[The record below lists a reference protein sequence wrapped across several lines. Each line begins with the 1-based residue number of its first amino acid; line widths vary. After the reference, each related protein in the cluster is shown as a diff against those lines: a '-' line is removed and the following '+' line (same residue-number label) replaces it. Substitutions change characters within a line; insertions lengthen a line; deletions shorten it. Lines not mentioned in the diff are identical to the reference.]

1 MIETL
6 FSIDAFVHRVKEWKG
21 KKQKLLKFINTQD
34 FFRRPP
40 TSFETTRYGNN
51 TYKNNNQAFGK
62 LFMNVLH
69 KEFKIFSKESG
80 FKRIELMDVW
90 AVKYKQHDH
99 QIVHHHGRVMY
110 AGILYLNLTKE
121 QDTTTYVA
129 PFPSE
134 MSGTTRLSKI
144 DCKEGTLV
152 IVPAHLLH
160 FVKPNPIKKER
171 IILSFDMNCF
181 IK

>member
-6 FSIDAFVHRVKEWKG
+6 FSIDAFVHRVKGWN
-21 KKQKLLKFINTQD
+21 KKKKILSDFIKTKT

-40 TSFETTRYGNN
+40 TSFETTRGGGNTQGFSELVMN
-51 TYKNNNQAFGK
+51 T
-62 LFMNVLH
+62 LH
-69 KEFKIFSKESG
+69 EEFKIFSKECG
-80 FKRIELMDVW
+80 FKQIEMMDVW

-110 AGILYLNLTKE
+110 AGILYLNLTKK

-160 FVKPNPIKKER
+160 FVKPNLIKKER
-171 IILSFDMNCF
+171 IIISFDINCR
-181 IK
+181 

>member
-6 FSIDAFVHRVKEWKG
+6 FSIDAFVHRIKG
-21 KKQKLLKFINTQD
+21 WNKKKKILLDLIKFKD
-34 FFRRPP
+34 FFRRSP
-40 TSFETTRYGNN
+40 TSFETTRGGSN
-51 TYKNNNQAFGK
+51 TQGFSE
-62 LFMNVLH
+62 LVMNTLH
-69 KEFKIFSKESG
+69 EEFKIFSKECG
-80 FKRIELMDVW
+80 FKKIEMMDIW

-110 AGILYLNLTKE
+110 TGILYLNLTKE

-134 MSGTTRLSKI
+134 MNGTTRLSKI
-144 DCKEGTLV
+144 ECKEGTLV

-160 FVKPNPIKKER
+160 FVKPNPVKKER
-171 IILSFDMNCF
+171 IVLSFDMNCY
-181 IK
+181 I